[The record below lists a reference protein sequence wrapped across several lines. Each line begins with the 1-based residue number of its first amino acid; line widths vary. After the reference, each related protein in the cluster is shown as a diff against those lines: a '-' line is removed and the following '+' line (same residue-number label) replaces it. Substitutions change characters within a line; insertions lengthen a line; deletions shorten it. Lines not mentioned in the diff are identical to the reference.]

1 MTSEVARKKYQAME
15 NPITTGN
22 QKGFLYLGVLL
33 IIFIVSITTLVI
45 SSNYKIDIQRENELE
60 LLFIGHQF
68 ELAIESYY
76 NQSPDDIKNFPIKLE
91 DLLLD
96 KRTLIPLRHIRKI
109 YIDPMTNNTE
119 WGLIKNDS
127 DGITGVFS
135 LSEGSPII
143 KSSKFHKQ
151 YKDEFNDTPT
161 NGDLKKYSDWKFIYQ
176 PNAIEENNS
185 YAN

>member
-1 MTSEVARKKYQAME
+1 ME
-15 NPITTGN
+15 NPTALGN
-22 QKGFLYLGVLL
+22 QKGFLYLGVLF
-33 IIFIVSITTLVI
+33 IIFIISITSIRL
-45 SSNYKIDIQRENELE
+45 SSSYKIEAQRERELE

-76 NQSPDDIKNFPIKLE
+76 NQSPDGIKDFPIKLE

-109 YIDPMTNNTE
+109 YIDPMTNSSE

-143 KSSKFHKQ
+143 KSSEFHKQ
-151 YKDEFNDTPT
+151 YKNEFNDTTT
-161 NGDLKKYSDWKFIYQ
+161 NEDVIKYSEWKFIYR
-176 PNAIEENNS
+176 PNANEENNF
-185 YAN
+185 